1 MAAGVDFGD
10 LELFEAFDPPEES
23 TPKPVHTR
31 FKDDEEEEDDDDDEN
46 GVGDAELQEQLRRR
60 EATIEQL
67 RAENILPARR
77 AVCHL
82 ALGVWVAAGGGRG
95 EFPRGSVFEVLPPAT
110 WLAGWR
116 AGGKE
121 GVSVWLQK
129 LNPRPARDPFPASIL
144 SAHHPGPPTQIRPEL
159 L

>member
-77 AVCHL
+77 AVS
-82 ALGVWVAAGGGRG
+82 LGTRGLGGGGRG
-95 EFPRGSVFEVLPPAT
+95 TRRISKRISIRSPSSSD
-110 WLAGWR
+110 LAGGL
-116 AGGKE
+116 AGGRE
-121 GVSVWLQK
+121 GGSLGLVAEAES
-129 LNPRPARDPFPASIL
+129 PARARSLPCE
-144 SAHHPGPPTQIRPEL
+144 HPQCTPPWPPNSNPP
-159 L
+159 